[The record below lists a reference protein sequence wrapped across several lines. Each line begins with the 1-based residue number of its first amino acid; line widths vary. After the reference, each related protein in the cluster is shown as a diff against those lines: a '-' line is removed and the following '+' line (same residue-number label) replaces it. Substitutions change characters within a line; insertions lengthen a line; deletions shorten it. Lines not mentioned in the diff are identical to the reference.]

1 MLQSRYND
9 SKSQYLHER
18 CLRLIYNDK
27 CSSYEQLLQKD
38 ISVSICDKNYQ
49 EFAIEMF
56 KVKITSAPEIAK
68 DILCKIQRKPL

>member
-18 CLRLIYNDK
+18 CLRLICNGK

-56 KVKITSAPEIAK
+56 KVKIASAPEIPK
-68 DILCKIQRKPL
+68 DILCEIQRKPL